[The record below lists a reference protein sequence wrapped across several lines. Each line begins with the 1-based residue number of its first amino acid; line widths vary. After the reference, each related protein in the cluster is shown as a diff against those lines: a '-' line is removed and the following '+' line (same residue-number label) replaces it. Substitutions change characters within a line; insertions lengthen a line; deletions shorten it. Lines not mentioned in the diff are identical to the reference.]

1 MKTIVMIESINTKYR
16 GGRINTCRSIIIVW
30 IRTLWSS
37 PLNMQFGID
46 WFDKSRSKLNKYSM
60 WLWSIYKNIF
70 PRYLELH
77 GCVILPDANGG
88 GQYNSSMQFKVPR
101 ENVLVYWPQSHRIF
115 AILYFNSK
123 IINQNKK
130 NVLINVSWHTK
141 WDKQQ
146 EMSSYLTVLIIIIN
160 STCAVIKIKYRLLT
174 WQHFHGIYSGR
185 LLQNMALNLNRK
197 SSPGNITHAREF
209 QTWKIPTRGYI
220 SWWAWQVKLE

>member
-1 MKTIVMIESINTKYR
+1 M
-16 GGRINTCRSIIIVW
+16 
-30 IRTLWSS
+30 
-37 PLNMQFGID
+37 PLAFH
-46 WFDKSRSKLNKYSM
+46 R
-60 WLWSIYKNIF
+60 
-70 PRYLELH
+70 RYLLLS
-77 GCVILPDANGG
+77 VDLTFILRPIWLGADLTKADLTGADLTWDRFDWKS
-88 GQYNSSMQFKVPR
+88 YNTSMKLKVPR
-101 ENVLVYWPQSHRIF
+101 EIVLVYWPQSHRIF